1 MIKKL
6 TMIATTAVVITVLGL
21 FMVGTAFA
29 QAPTPQAQNTP
40 QTPWGHAWGRVC
52 DGAGVVSDA
61 ITKLLGMTQEQIYAE
76 RQAGKTLADIAK
88 EKDVTDQQ
96 LIDAMLAGQQEAIAQ
111 AVKDGR
117 VTQAQAVWMQA
128 RMKAMAPLMLTNP
141 FTPGGFRHGAGGH
154 GGMMRGGW
162 HGNTPAAP
170 ATK

>member
-1 MIKKL
+1 
-6 TMIATTAVVITVLGL
+6 MIATTAVVITVLGL

-29 QAPTPQAQNTP
+29 QAPTPPAQNTP

-61 ITKLLGMTQEQIYAE
+61 ITKLLGMTQEEIYAE

-141 FTPGGFRHGAGGH
+141 FTPGGFGHRGGGH
-154 GGMMRGGW
+154 GAMMQGGW
-162 HGNTPAAP
+162 HGNTPTAP